1 MQQCNGV
8 SRMAYL
14 VMINSM
20 NSDMS
25 KSMRFLI
32 LRDSEV
38 MSVTLCP
45 SHSKSHLCLCH
56 ETAS

>member
-1 MQQCNGV
+1 
-8 SRMAYL
+8 MAYL

-38 MSVTLCP
+38 MSVTYVRHTP
-45 SHSKSHLCLCH
+45 K
-56 ETAS
+56 AIYAYAMR

>member
-1 MQQCNGV
+1 
-8 SRMAYL
+8 MAYL

-25 KSMRFLI
+25 KSMRFVI